1 MKGRLRLAA
10 FGVLLVATGV
20 PANAA
25 DRIVQMQAAQVG
37 PGIDAFPQIVEPVDD
52 AERRINA
59 ALKRLDAQVRKA
71 AKSCKAEG
79 GANSSWERGVRTA
92 MHGPRFL
99 SFEINDGTYCGGA
112 HPNTG
117 TTAIVYDLVTGT
129 PVDWTTLLP
138 PALTGKVALATQAD
152 ETRMVTLSS
161 KRLHA
166 LYLKAYRPETGKTK
180 ANADDK
186 ACRDAVTETVSGEPP
201 AMTVWPDAE
210 AGGLAVQFDL
220 AHVVQACA
228 DTVVIPTSTLRRE
241 GVQTVLTDAIEAA
254 QAKRP

>member
-1 MKGRLRLAA
+1 MKACLRLAA
-10 FGVLLVATGV
+10 FGALLVAAGV

-25 DRIVQMQAAQVG
+25 DRVVQVRPGQAG
-37 PGIDAFPQIVEPVDD
+37 PGIDAFPQIVDPVDD

-59 ALKRLDAQVRKA
+59 AVKRLDAQVRKA

-79 GANSSWERGVRTA
+79 GAQSSWERSIRAA
-92 MHGPRFL
+92 MRGPRFL
-99 SFEINDGTYCGGA
+99 SFAIHDSTFCGGA

-117 TTAIVYDLVTGT
+117 TTAIVYDLTTGT

-152 ETRMVTLSS
+152 ETKMVTLSS

-166 LYLKAYRPETGKTK
+166 LYLQAYRPKTGKPK
-180 ANADDK
+180 ADADDK
-186 ACRDAVTETVSGEPP
+186 ECREAVTETYSGEPP

-228 DTVVIPTSTLRRE
+228 DTVVIPTATLRRE
-241 GVQTVLTDAIEAA
+241 GVQAVLTDAIDAA
-254 QAKRP
+254 HAKRP